1 MRKML
6 IISMVF
12 SIMLLYL
19 SGCGGSG
26 SVNSTSS
33 IVPVDSKS
41 TIIEGTVYETNN
53 QPAGA
58 GYVVKLTQISASSG
72 SNSSQS
78 TTTNDQGQYMFNVN
92 GGGTYMVQ
100 AMGKDG
106 KKLGNR
112 QCTVTSGTTN
122 QLHLGGP
129 NGNGPNGTG
138 TPNGTGDPNTCP
150 YYPNCTGDPNT
161 CVNHQNCTGDPN
173 TCVQHQN
180 CPIDPNNCPNQNCPY
195 HQ

>member
-12 SIMLLYL
+12 SLMLLYL

-53 QPAGA
+53 QPAGS

-72 SNSSQS
+72 SDSSQS

-129 NGNGPNGTG
+129 HGNGPNGTG

-161 CVNHQNCTGDPN
+161 CV
-173 TCVQHQN
+173 QHQN